1 MARIITFEDKGV
13 AKISDY
19 SGNSKSDKEIV
30 KLLHDSSYRE
40 NLVARLR
47 ELTNNK
53 NLEEMSV
60 VSLGYAL
67 EELIKSKVCSTIT
80 KIEFQHGKNL
90 NNFGVTFRK

>member
-1 MARIITFEDKGV
+1 MARIVTFENKGI

-19 SGNSKSDKEIV
+19 SGNTKTDKEIAE
-30 KLLHDSSYRE
+30 LLHKSSYRE

-53 NLEEMSV
+53 NLEEMSI

-67 EELIKSKVCSTIT
+67 EELINSKVYSTIT

-90 NNFGVTFRK
+90 NRFGVTFK

>member
-1 MARIITFEDKGV
+1 MARIVTFENKGV

-19 SGNSKSDKEIV
+19 AGNYRTDKEIV
-30 KLLHDSSYRE
+30 DLLHKSSYRE

-60 VSLGYAL
+60 ISLGYAL
-67 EELIKSKVCSTIT
+67 EELINSRVHSTIN
-80 KIEFQHGKNL
+80 KIEFHNGKTL
-90 NNFGVTFRK
+90 NNFGVK